1 MERLNPP
8 PAISPGESGSGAG
21 DKPLTRNF
29 RWPTPPYALFAA
41 DIEQTE
47 AQDCEIT
54 AIGGRRVA
62 GKMTFFLP
70 EQDALEFQLPR
81 ATTTQTIYLGE
92 ILTLR
97 LTRPITATRESGA
110 ALEPALIPAPSW
122 QPFLLELHNG
132 SVIEGKTLGH
142 VAESFG
148 TFLFPAAGEGDAL
161 TIERLFVP
169 CAALKNLSIGGYLGQ
184 MLVDHNIVDAE
195 HIDLALA
202 EQEAMRSQRIG
213 DYLIEQ
219 NIVSEEQL
227 LQALDKQ
234 QSMPV
239 MRLGEALLEL
249 GMIDEAKLEE
259 ALQKQREDRSTPL
272 GRILVGMGVLTDE
285 DLNEVL
291 ARKLGFPVV
300 DLDGF
305 PVDANALRMI
315 PEGVVN
321 RLRVIPVMARDGM
334 LVVALED
341 PMRVD
346 RLNEIRFLTQLKVVP
361 VVAPRRQID
370 DVLRKRFGPEVLWFE
385 PLEVEGQAQDS
396 VTGRHDR
403 AMHYAGTNA
412 AESRPDINALASALH
427 IDHADDATDTPVQ
440 ESDNTLVRLVNT
452 MILDAYSQQAS
463 DIHIESYP
471 DKQKMRVRFRKDG
484 TLVPYLELPA
494 NYRSAVLARIKIM
507 ADLDISERR
516 KPQDGKIDFQRFG
529 PAKIELRVA
538 TIPTNRG
545 LEDVVMRIL
554 SSAKPVPLDKLNLSD
569 WNRYHLRRIMEKSYG
584 LLLVCGPT
592 GSGKTTTLH
601 SALSYINVPER
612 KIWTAEDPV
621 EITQKG
627 LRQCQVN
634 KKVIDFP
641 TVMKAFLRADPD
653 IIMVGES
660 RDKETV
666 SMGIEASLTGHLV
679 FSTLHTNSAPESI
692 TRLMDMGMDPFNFAD
707 ALLGILAQRLAKKLC
722 DCKEAYVPAGE
733 ELRRFIAEYA
743 EELRH
748 TPAWK
753 ADPGSEAQKLL
764 DGWVEAYGKDGQLH
778 LHRAVGCDKCGGT
791 GYKGRVGL
799 HELLVA
805 DDPVK
810 KLIQERARV
819 AELFAQAVEGGM
831 RTLKMDGME
840 KVLMGLTDIQMVRQ
854 VCIK

>member
-8 PAISPGESGSGAG
+8 PAVSPGECGSGAG
-21 DKPLTRNF
+21 DKPVNRNF
-29 RWPTPPYALFAA
+29 RWPTPPYALFPA

-81 ATTTQTIYLGE
+81 AVTTQTIYLGE

-227 LQALDKQ
+227 LQALEKQ

-249 GMIDEAKLEE
+249 GMIDAAKLEE
-259 ALQKQREDRSTPL
+259 ALQKQREDRSMPL

-285 DLNEVL
+285 DLHEVL

-300 DLDGF
+300 DLDSF

-385 PLEVEGQAQDS
+385 PLDVEDQAQDS

-403 AMHYAGTNA
+403 PMNYAGTNA
-412 AESRPDINALASALH
+412 ADSRPDINALASALSV
-427 IDHADDATDTPVQ
+427 DSADDATDAPVQ

-554 SSAKPVPLDKLNLSD
+554 SSARPVPLDKLNLSD
-569 WNRYHLRRIMEKSYG
+569 WNRDHLRRIMEKSYG

-621 EITQKG
+621 EITQPG
-627 LRQCQVN
+627 LRQVQVN
-634 KKVIDFP
+634 PKIGWTF
-641 TVMKAFLRADPD
+641 AHALRSFLRADPD
-653 IIMVGES
+653 VIMVGEM
-660 RDKETV
+660 RDQETARIGV
-666 SMGIEASLTGHLV
+666 EASLTGHLV
-679 FSTLHTNSAPESI
+679 LSTLHTNSAPESI
-692 TRLMDMGMDPFNFAD
+692 TRLLDMGVDPFNFAD
-707 ALLGILAQRLAKKLC
+707 SLLGVLAQRLTKRLC
-722 DCKEAYVPAGE
+722 ANCTHERSATGE
-733 ELRRFIAEYA
+733 EIEELLAEYCFNMPVNA
-743 EELRH
+743 GFEGDAVR
-748 TPAWK
+748 
-753 ADPGSEAQKLL
+753 ADWLARFGDGRGGLKLYAAKGCPQCSGS
-764 DGWVEAYGKDGQLH
+764 
-778 LHRAVGCDKCGGT
+778 
-791 GYKGRVGL
+791 GYRGRIAL

-805 DDPVK
+805 TPEIK
-810 KLIQERARV
+810 RLAMRRAEIEEI
-819 AELFAQAVEGGM
+819 AHTAVRAGM
-831 RTLKMDGME
+831 RNLKQDGIA
-840 KVLMGLTDIQMVRQ
+840 KILQGLTDLSQVRA
-854 VCIK
+854 VSN

>member
-1 MERLNPP
+1 MQPLLAPPVNPLAERR
-8 PAISPGESGSGAG
+8 IVGAG
-21 DKPLTRNF
+21 ERPATRNF
-29 RWPTPPYALFAA
+29 RWPTPPYALFPA

-97 LTRPITATRESGA
+97 LTRPIQLAPASGA
-110 ALEPALIPAPSW
+110 AIDPAMASTPSL
-122 QPFLLELHNG
+122 QPFQLVLHNG
-132 SVIEGKTLGH
+132 EIIEGKTLGH

-148 TFLFPAAGEGDAL
+148 TFLFPPVGDGETLAV
-161 TIERLFVP
+161 ERLFVP
-169 CAALKNLSIGGYLGQ
+169 CASLRDLSIGGLLGQ
-184 MLVDHNIVDAE
+184 MLVDHNIVDSE
-195 HIDLALA
+195 QVELALA

-213 DYLIEQ
+213 DYLVEKDV
-219 NIVSEEQL
+219 VSEAQL
-227 LQALDKQ
+227 LEALAKQ

-249 GMIDEAKLEE
+249 GMIQQEQLDA

-272 GRILVGMGVLTDE
+272 GRILVGMGVLSEE
-285 DLNEVL
+285 DLNQVL

-300 DLDGF
+300 DLDNF

-321 RLRVIPVMARDGM
+321 RLRVVPVLARDGM
-334 LVVALED
+334 LIVALED

-346 RLNEIRFLTQLKVVP
+346 RLNELRFLTQLKVVP
-361 VVAPRRQID
+361 VVAPKRQID
-370 DVLRKRFGPEVLWFE
+370 EVLRKRFGPEVLWFE
-385 PLEVEGQAQDS
+385 PLEVDAEPHGS
-396 VTGRHDR
+396 VSGRHDQ
-403 AMHYAGTNA
+403 ALSFSGTGTS
-412 AESRPDINALASALH
+412 EHRPDINALANALRAEQ
-427 IDHADDATDTPVQ
+427 ADDGIDLPIQ

-452 MILDAYSQQAS
+452 MILDAYSRQVS

-471 DKQKMRVRFRKDG
+471 EKQKMRVRFRKDG
-484 TLVPYLELPA
+484 SLVPYLELPA
-494 NYRSAVLARIKIM
+494 SYRQAVLARIKIM

-554 SSAKPVPLDKLNLSD
+554 SSAKPVPLDKLYLSE
-569 WNRYHLRRIMEKSYG
+569 WNREHLRRIMEKSYG

-621 EITQKG
+621 EITQPG
-627 LRQCQVN
+627 LRQVQVN
-634 KKVIDFP
+634 PKIGWTF
-641 TVMKAFLRADPD
+641 AHALRSFLRADPD
-653 IIMVGES
+653 VIMVGEM
-660 RDKETV
+660 RDQETARIGV
-666 SMGIEASLTGHLV
+666 EASLTGHLV
-679 FSTLHTNSAPESI
+679 LSTLHTNSAPESI
-692 TRLMDMGMDPFNFAD
+692 TRLLDMGVDPFNFAD
-707 ALLGILAQRLAKKLC
+707 SLLGVLAQRLAKKLC
-722 DCKEAYVPAGE
+722 PNCRHERSASQDELDELLQEYCFNMPSDAGFDIDIVRSQWLAQHGDGNGG
-733 ELRRFIAEYA
+733 LRLFAA
-743 EELRH
+743 
-748 TPAWK
+748 K
-753 ADPGSEAQKLL
+753 
-764 DGWVEAYGKDGQLH
+764 
-778 LHRAVGCDKCGGT
+778 GCDQCSGT
-791 GYKGRVGL
+791 GYRGRLAL

-805 DDPVK
+805 IPEIK
-810 KLIQERARV
+810 RLAMRRAEIEEIAHAAIR
-819 AELFAQAVEGGM
+819 AGM
-831 RTLKMDGME
+831 RTLKQDGIA
-840 KVLMGLTDIQMVRQ
+840 KILQGLTDLAQVRA
-854 VCIK
+854 VSN

>member
-1 MERLNPP
+1 MERLNPLP
-8 PAISPGESGSGAG
+8 IAGLVERGPGSGE
-21 DKPLTRNF
+21 KPVTRNF
-29 RWPTPPYALFAA
+29 RWPTPPYALFPV

-47 AQDCEIT
+47 AQECEIT

-97 LTRPITATRESGA
+97 LTRPIVVTQETSAT
-110 ALEPALIPAPSW
+110 LDPALIPAPSW
-122 QPFLLELHNG
+122 QPFLIELHNG

-142 VAESFG
+142 VTESFG
-148 TFLFPAAGEGDAL
+148 TFLFPSAGEGDAL

-195 HIDLALA
+195 DIDLALA

-213 DYLIEQ
+213 DYLVEK

-227 LQALDKQ
+227 LQALAKQ

-300 DLDGF
+300 DLDSF

-385 PLEVEGQAQDS
+385 PLEAEGQAQDS
-396 VTGRHDR
+396 VSGRHDR
-403 AMHYAGTNA
+403 PMHYAGTNG

-427 IDHADDATDTPVQ
+427 IDAADEATDAPVQ

-471 DKQKMRVRFRKDG
+471 DRQKMRVRFRKDG

-569 WNRYHLRRIMEKSYG
+569 WNRDHLRRIMEKSYG

-621 EITQKG
+621 EITQPG
-627 LRQCQVN
+627 LRQVQVN
-634 KKVIDFP
+634 PKIGWTF
-641 TVMKAFLRADPD
+641 AHALRSFLRADPD
-653 IIMVGES
+653 VIMVGEM
-660 RDKETV
+660 RDQETARIGV
-666 SMGIEASLTGHLV
+666 EASLTGHLV
-679 FSTLHTNSAPESI
+679 LSTLHTNSAPESI
-692 TRLMDMGMDPFNFAD
+692 TRLLDMGVDPFNFAD
-707 ALLGILAQRLAKKLC
+707 SLLGVLAQRLTKRLC
-722 DCKEAYVPAGE
+722 SSCVHERSATSNEID
-733 ELRRFIAEYA
+733 ELLAEYCFNM
-743 EELRH
+743 
-748 TPAWK
+748 PANAGFE
-753 ADPGSEAQKLL
+753 ADAVRADWLARFGDGKGGLKVHAARGCPLCSGS
-764 DGWVEAYGKDGQLH
+764 
-778 LHRAVGCDKCGGT
+778 
-791 GYKGRVGL
+791 GYRGRIAL

-805 DDPVK
+805 TPEIK
-810 KLIQERARV
+810 RLAMRRAEIEEI
-819 AELFAQAVEGGM
+819 AHTAVRAGM
-831 RTLKMDGME
+831 RNLKQDGIS
-840 KVLMGLTDIQMVRQ
+840 KILQGLTDLSQVRA
-854 VCIK
+854 VSN

>member
-569 WNRYHLRRIMEKSYG
+569 WNRDHLRRIMEKSYG

-621 EITQKG
+621 EITQPG
-627 LRQCQVN
+627 LRQVQVN
-634 KKVIDFP
+634 PKIGWTF
-641 TVMKAFLRADPD
+641 AHALRSFLRADPD
-653 IIMVGES
+653 VIMVGEM
-660 RDKETV
+660 RDQETARIGV
-666 SMGIEASLTGHLV
+666 EASLTGHLV
-679 FSTLHTNSAPESI
+679 LSTLHTNSAPESI
-692 TRLMDMGMDPFNFAD
+692 TRLLDMGVDPFNFAD
-707 ALLGILAQRLAKKLC
+707 SLLGVLAQRLTKRLC
-722 DCKEAYVPAGE
+722 ANCRHERSATGDEIE
-733 ELRRFIAEYA
+733 ELLAEYCFNM
-743 EELRH
+743 
-748 TPAWK
+748 PANAGFEGDAVR
-753 ADPGSEAQKLL
+753 ADWLARFGDGKGGLKLYAAKGCPQCSGS
-764 DGWVEAYGKDGQLH
+764 
-778 LHRAVGCDKCGGT
+778 
-791 GYKGRVGL
+791 GYRGRIAL

-805 DDPVK
+805 TPEIK
-810 KLIQERARV
+810 RLAMRRAEIEEI
-819 AELFAQAVEGGM
+819 AHTAVRAGM
-831 RTLKMDGME
+831 RNLKQDGIA
-840 KVLMGLTDIQMVRQ
+840 KILLGLTDLSQVRA
-854 VCIK
+854 VSN